1 MYAIY
6 DKETGNFLSD
16 YSFQLLDEG
25 KNQWL
30 YTTYKGKIGTKF
42 YATKENA
49 QKVLHI
55 LQEYNEQSGLNRQLQ
70 IVEVDTDLLPI
81 GDRVYI
87 YS

>member
-1 MYAIY
+1 M
-6 DKETGNFLSD
+6 
-16 YSFQLLDEG
+16 
-25 KNQWL
+25 
-30 YTTYKGKIGTKF
+30 YTTYTGLLGSRYYT
-42 YATKENA
+42 TRENA
-49 QKVLHI
+49 QKVFEM

>member
-30 YTTYKGKIGTKF
+30 YTTYTGLLGSRF
-42 YATKENA
+42 YATRENA
-49 QKVLHI
+49 EKVFEM
-55 LQEYNEQSGLNRQLQ
+55 LQEYNEQSGLHRKLQ
-70 IVEVDTDLLPI
+70 IVEVEPEQLVT
-81 GDRVYI
+81 GDRVSI

>member
-1 MYAIY
+1 
-6 DKETGNFLSD
+6 
-16 YSFQLLDEG
+16 
-25 KNQWL
+25 L

-49 QKVLHI
+49 QKVLNI

-81 GDRVYI
+81 GDRVSI